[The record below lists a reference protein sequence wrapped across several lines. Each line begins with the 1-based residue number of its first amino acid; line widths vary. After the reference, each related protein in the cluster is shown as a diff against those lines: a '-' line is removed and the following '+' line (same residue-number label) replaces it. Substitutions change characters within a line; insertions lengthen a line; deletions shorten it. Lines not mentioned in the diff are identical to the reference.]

1 MLSFLVVIIAL
12 FIYGLYLYATRKNRI
27 KRVER
32 MRRNHVSFEDKFGKL
47 GSSYTLSWEQLKTI
61 TSVSEEEMRK
71 SDEVYLKKVERIR
84 IEKENAKAYEQLK
97 EKYPLGVEL
106 YGKRIPSAKHSDYI
120 RDKFEIERLDAVG
133 HVNQRFLKKLDNQKE
148 FATKCRSSL
157 PKGWGCRYYE
167 IPIEHKNEFGDNLQ
181 EYPYT
186 ILQIFPYAF
195 CKDMT
200 LDYSAFPTYKENYE
214 VLNDYVSC
222 KSSLS
227 KTVFDTIADYV
238 NKLSNEV
245 IVLFAG
251 SLPPQGGGYFE
262 QDGTLNNQY
271 FTYFKT
277 ALSQRLILYK
287 DFQLYSSSLVKQKDI
302 VIVEYVTSYDS
313 FVSNCR
319 GYIDK
324 LTLYQGLPRVMYIS
338 LFREYSKEE
347 MSVLIN
353 AQKQA
358 EKQKEEQARIEAE
371 RARAE
376 EERRRQEAERQ
387 KNITNSLKLAVS
399 SWGTVPQSDLHHDFL
414 IRYYPTTCDFDAT
427 DSEWNDRQLIWSF
440 KNDPNKE
447 TRIPHQQALS
457 VLLPKVK
464 NRLDNT
470 FGTLLSNL
478 TLVCIPASSPAKH
491 KARYESFSKQLC
503 DKTGMTNAYSHIVV
517 NEERVARHEGGMAG
531 GTDTIT
537 FDNDFFKGKNI
548 LLFDDL
554 LTRGD
559 SMRKFGRKLTS
570 LGANVIAGFTL
581 GKTFHNREDS
591 LTGVRSN
598 STSSANNSRYSYD
611 DDLPF

>member
-1 MLSFLVVIIAL
+1 
-12 FIYGLYLYATRKNRI
+12 
-27 KRVER
+27 

-47 GSSYTLSWEQLKTI
+47 GSSDTLSWEQLKTI
-61 TSVSEEEMRK
+61 TSVSEEEMRR
-71 SDEVYLKKVERIR
+71 SDDAYLKKVERKR
-84 IEKENAKAYEQLK
+84 IERENAKAFEQIK

-106 YGKRIPSAKHSDYI
+106 YGKKAPSAKHIDYI
-120 RDKFEIERLDAVG
+120 RNKFEIERLDAVG

-148 FATKCRSSL
+148 FAAKCRSSL
-157 PKGWGCRYYE
+157 PENWGCRYFE
-167 IPIEHKNEFGDNLQ
+167 IPIKHKDEFGENEQ
-181 EYPYT
+181 EYPYGF
-186 ILQIFPYAF
+186 LQFYPFAF

-200 LDYSAFPTYKENYE
+200 LDYTAFPTYKQNYE
-214 VLNDYVSC
+214 VLDDYVSC
-222 KSSLS
+222 RSYLS
-227 KTVFDTIADYV
+227 NTDIDAIADFV
-238 NKLSNEV
+238 KGLSNNV
-245 IVLFAG
+245 VVLFAG

-262 QDGTLNNQY
+262 EDGTLNNPY
-271 FTYFKT
+271 FTYLKT
-277 ALSQRLILYK
+277 ALSQRQIQYHDYDLY
-287 DFQLYSSSLVKQKDI
+287 FSSLGQKNDI
-302 VIVEYVTSYDS
+302 VIVEYVTSFDS
-313 FVSNCR
+313 FVSICR
-319 GYIDK
+319 GYINR
-324 LTLYQGLPRVMYIS
+324 LTLHQGLPRMMYIS
-338 LFREYSKEE
+338 IFREYSSEE

-387 KNITNSLKLAVS
+387 KNITNSLKSAVS

-457 VLLPKVK
+457 VLLPRVK

-503 DKTGMTNAYSHIVV
+503 DRTGMTNAYSHIVV

-598 STSSANNSRYSYD
+598 SISSANNSRYSYD